1 MPTQSNPDSSDHKHS
16 TPTIYAIDPNN
27 FPEISPPSATNTSDE
42 ESSGSDESSDDGSGS
57 NDSPDDGSGDNK
69 SSGTG
74 SGDDESSNN
83 GSESADEQTIPLND
97 KGKGKQK
104 VNLAVN
110 DNSFVPPPDFDSNSE
125 RDSSSP
131 IEEVQTHLAVN
142 DSSFVPPPP
151 PLDVIDLDS
160 SSEDAQSVVAMQ
172 TSRSS
177 AQFLAPKP
185 SATISSAITAASS
198 STELQINEPT
208 AEETP
213 TVPTITPII
222 SYTSVVDSIILESR
236 PMVSTER
243 KGGRYS
249 PPPEA
254 CHLLL
259 RNPYFRTY
267 GRPDPMGSYPSG
279 SPPTA
284 KEIEYDEVK
293 ERTSYFNPP
302 FLFNYTEQQLR
313 QSHDKIKHTR
323 LGDNSYLNKATT
335 LKNLTLN
342 QLQTQILYSN
352 ALSEIDD
359 GIAIVE
365 NDLETLIK
373 YSPA

>member
-110 DNSFVPPPDFDSNSE
+110 DNSFVPPPDF
-125 RDSSSP
+125 
-131 IEEVQTHLAVN
+131 
-142 DSSFVPPPP
+142 
-151 PLDVIDLDS
+151 DS